1 MKRHTLRGALLFFL
15 FAAVICVVIPNGL
28 ATPQQGNDQPSVA
41 DLLTKLHSRHWSD
54 RSDAL
59 DEIRSNPSAL
69 HSRKVQ
75 TVLIDLLD
83 LENQGKDTGG
93 EEGGGE
99 EFAEYFASLREVV
112 NSFAD
117 WSDPRQ
123 ACILVYAGS
132 DDYPPSAPQAAARAR
147 AAMPCLLKRS
157 KSKVAIDRAGA
168 GQMLVEAVQK
178 ARGTLDATTALSARQ
193 VILRDLQ
200 DPDAGVRSLTVDA
213 LGKFGGI
220 DMVPA
225 LKEVAANDPSPAVD
239 DHSIRQ
245 SAAEAI
251 RQIQKR
257 EPQR

>member
-1 MKRHTLRGALLFFL
+1 MKRYSVRDAFL
-15 FAAVICVVIPNGL
+15 FAALLCIVIPNGWV
-28 ATPQQGNDQPSVA
+28 TPQQGNDEPSVA
-41 DLLTKLHSRHWSD
+41 DLLAKLHSRHWSD

-59 DEIRSNPSAL
+59 DEIHSDEVAL
-69 HSRKVQ
+69 HSRRVQ
-75 TVLIDLLD
+75 AALIDLLD
-83 LENQGKDTGG
+83 QENQGKDTGG

-99 EFAEYFASLREVV
+99 EFAEYFASLRGVV

-117 WSDPRQ
+117 WNDPRQ

-132 DDYPPSAPQAAARAR
+132 DDYPPSAQQATAHAR
-147 AAMPCLLKRS
+147 AAIPCLLKRS
-157 KSKVAIDRAGA
+157 KSEVAIDRAIA
-168 GQMLVEAVQK
+168 GPMLVEAVQK

-193 VILRDLQ
+193 IILRDLQ

-213 LGKFGGI
+213 LGKFGGM

-225 LKEVAANDPSPAVD
+225 LKEVAANDSSPEVD
-239 DHSIRQ
+239 GHSIRK

-251 RQIQKR
+251 KQIQKR